1 MGLRLELMKVDL
13 PYIREDRDRHGN
25 WRIYVRRKGRSI
37 RIKAQR
43 DTPEFLETYRAALA
57 ALEHCPAARR
67 AAPAPN
73 TLGWL
78 IEKYYRS
85 PEFKNELGDRTQY
98 VRRGILDALVQ
109 DHGDKPFI
117 MKPKHLRKL
126 RDAKADTPEAA
137 NALVK
142 ALRQVF
148 KWAIE
153 AEHLDSNP
161 AKEVPYIET
170 GSQGFHSWTIEEVR
184 QYEARHPIGTRAR
197 LALALLLYTTQRRS
211 DVVRLGHK
219 MAHNGWL
226 KFTQV
231 KNARR
236 KPISLEIP
244 ILAELQRII
253 DATTPLGK
261 DTYLVTQFGKPFTVN
276 GFGNRFR
283 KWCNE
288 AGLPHCS
295 AHGLRKAGSA
305 RLAELGASDR
315 EIMAITGHQSAKEVD
330 RYTKGARQKELAASA
345 MKKWEQGSNE

>member
-1 MGLRLELMKVDL
+1 
-13 PYIREDRDRHGN
+13 
-25 WRIYVRRKGRSI
+25 
-37 RIKAQR
+37 
-43 DTPEFLETYRAALA
+43 
-57 ALEHCPAARR
+57 
-67 AAPAPN
+67 
-73 TLGWL
+73 
-78 IEKYYRS
+78 
-85 PEFKNELGDRTQY
+85 
-98 VRRGILDALVQ
+98 
-109 DHGDKPFI
+109 
-117 MKPKHLRKL
+117 MKPKHVRKL

-148 KWAIE
+148 KWAVE
-153 AEHLDSNP
+153 AEPVDSNP

-219 MAHNGWL
+219 MALNGWL
-226 KFTQV
+226 KFIQV
-231 KNARR
+231 KNAKR

-244 ILAELQRII
+244 IMAELQRII

-261 DTYLVTQFGKPFTVN
+261 DTYLVTKFGRPFTAD

-283 KWCNE
+283 KWCDE
-288 AGLPHCS
+288 AGLPPHCT

-315 EIMAITGHQSAKEVD
+315 EIMAITGHQTAKEVD
-330 RYTKGARQKELAASA
+330 RYTKSARQKKLAASA
-345 MKKWEQGSNE
+345 MEKWEQGRNE

>member
-1 MGLRLELMKVDL
+1 MKVDL

-37 RIKAQR
+37 RIDAKR
-43 DTPEFLETYRAALA
+43 DTPEFLDAYRAALA
-57 ALEHCPAARR
+57 TLENTPRGATHSAE
-67 AAPAPN
+67 PN
-73 TLGWL
+73 TFSWL
-78 IEKYYRS
+78 IENYYSS
-85 PEFKNELGDRTQY
+85 PEFRRELGDRTRY

-109 DHGDKPFI
+109 EHGDKPFI
-117 MKPKHLRKL
+117 VKPKHVRKL
-126 RDAKADTPEAA
+126 RDAKTDAPEAA

-148 KWAIE
+148 KWAVE
-153 AEHLDSNP
+153 AEHTDSNP
-161 AKEVPYIET
+161 AKEVPYIKT
-170 GSQGFHSWTIEEVR
+170 GSQGFHSWAIEEVR
-184 QYEARHPIGTRAR
+184 QYEARNPIGTRAR

-219 MAHNGWL
+219 MAHKGWL
-226 KFTQV
+226 KFTQA
-231 KNARR
+231 KNAKR

-253 DATTPLGK
+253 GATTPLGK
-261 DTYLVTQFGKPFTVN
+261 DTYLVTEFGKPFSVD

-283 KWCNE
+283 KWCDE

-315 EIMAITGHQSAKEVD
+315 EIMAITGHQTAKEVD

-345 MKKWEQGSNE
+345 MEKWERGRNE

>member
-1 MGLRLELMKVDL
+1 MKVDL

-25 WRIYVRRKGRSI
+25 WRIYVRRRGRSI
-37 RIKAQR
+37 RIDAKR
-43 DTPEFLETYRAALA
+43 DTPEFLDAYRAALA
-57 ALEHCPAARR
+57 SLEHAPAAEG
-67 AAPAPN
+67 AATN
-73 TLGWL
+73 TLRWL
-78 IEKYYRS
+78 IQRYYRS
-85 PEFKNELGDRTQY
+85 PEFTKELGDRTQY
-98 VRRGILDALVQ
+98 VRRGILDAIVQ
-109 DHGDKPFI
+109 EHGDKPFT
-117 MKPKHLRKL
+117 MKSKHVRKL

-148 KWAIE
+148 KWAMA
-153 AEHLDSNP
+153 AEHADSNP

-219 MAHNGWL
+219 MTHNGWL

-231 KNARR
+231 KNAKR

-244 ILAELQRII
+244 ILAELQRIME
-253 DATTPLGK
+253 ATTPLGK
-261 DTYLVTQFGKPFTVN
+261 DTYLVTEFGNPFSVD

-283 KWCNE
+283 KWCDE

-315 EIMAITGHQSAKEVD
+315 EIMAITGHQTAKEID
-330 RYTKGARQKELAASA
+330 RYTRGARQKRLAASA
-345 MKKWEQGSNE
+345 MEKWEQGRNK